1 LEKRQLQDKMAVLQR
16 NEHLGAEQVMKL
28 HKMMDKMKEQL
39 SGKKVDAS
47 KEALIKVNQDL
58 KTQLSQK
65 ETELKVMSTP

>member
-1 LEKRQLQDKMAVLQR
+1 MAVLQK

-39 SGKKVDAS
+39 SGKKLDAS
-47 KEALIKVNQDL
+47 KDVLLKTNQDL

-65 ETELKVMSTP
+65 ETELKVIVIVHV